1 MDYKHTL
8 RALRH
13 RNYQLFFCGQTLS
26 IIGNWVQQIAMAW
39 LVYRMTESAWLLGV
53 TGFAGQIA
61 ILVLAP
67 FGGLWADRFDRHR
80 LLLITQALSAV
91 PPLVLAVLSYSGMIE
106 VWHVVVM
113 ALLAG
118 IINAID
124 TPIRLTFTT
133 GMVPRE
139 DLPSAIA
146 MNALMQS
153 LGRMIGPT
161 VAGALLAVSTE
172 AFCFVVN
179 TLSKA
184 IIVSTV
190 IMMTIAPQVIAP
202 VTASPWQQMREG
214 MRYAWEL
221 IPVRWLLPMVATISF
236 MVTPYQTLMPIF
248 AAEVF
253 QGDATLLGVLIGAA
267 GGGGVIGM
275 LALASRRDVRG
286 LTRWVTFASLSAGL
300 SVIVFAWSP
309 WLPLSL
315 LAIAVTG
322 FGIVVNGM
330 SVSTMIQTIVD
341 DRMRG
346 RVMGIF
352 SMAFLGMYPLGSLAG
367 GALASVIGAPAT
379 LAIGGCICT
388 VAALLLW
395 RRMPALRAHLR
406 PIYENLEIINKNNKL

>member
-1 MDYKHTL
+1 MSIRHTL
-8 RALRH
+8 RALGY
-13 RNYQLFFCGQTLS
+13 RNYRLFFYGQSLS

-39 LVYRMTESAWLLGV
+39 LVYRLTESAWLLGV

-61 ILVLAP
+61 MLVFTP
-67 FGGLWADRFDRHR
+67 FAGMWADRFDKYK
-80 LLLITQALSAV
+80 LLLLTQLLSAV
-91 PPLVLAVLSYSGMIE
+91 PPVALAALTWAGAIE
-106 VWHVVVM
+106 VWHIIVM
-113 ALLAG
+113 ALSLG

-124 TPIRLTFTT
+124 TPIRLAFTT
-133 GMVPRE
+133 EMVTARE

-153 LGRMIGPT
+153 AGRMIGPT
-161 VAGALLAVSTE
+161 VAGLLLAVSTE

-179 TLSKA
+179 ALSKV
-184 IIVSTV
+184 IIVGTV
-190 IMMTIAPQVIAP
+190 LAMTITARPGAGS
-202 VTASPWQQMREG
+202 TASPWQQLTEG
-214 MRYAWEL
+214 ARYAWDL

-248 AAEVF
+248 AAEVY
-253 QGDATLLGVLIGAA
+253 GGGPDMLGFLIGAA
-267 GGGGVIGM
+267 GGGGVVGM

-286 LTRWVTFASLSAGL
+286 LTRWITAASLCAGL
-300 SVIVFAWSP
+300 GVLVFALSP

-315 LAIAVTG
+315 AALAVTG

-346 RVMGIF
+346 RIMGIF

-367 GALASVIGAPAT
+367 GALAAHIGAPAT
-379 LAIGGCICT
+379 LAIGGGICT
-388 VAALLLW
+388 ITALVLW

-406 PIYENLEIINKNNKL
+406 PIYQKLKII

>member
-1 MDYKHTL
+1 MDFKHTL

-13 RNYQLFFCGQTLS
+13 RNYRLFFCGQTLS

-39 LVYRMTESAWLLGV
+39 LVYRLTGSAWLLGV

-67 FGGLWADRFDRHR
+67 FGGLWADRFDRYK
-80 LLLITQALSAV
+80 LLLLTQALSAV
-91 PPLVLAVLSYSGMIE
+91 PPLSLALLAYAGLLE
-106 VWHVVVM
+106 VWHVVAM

-124 TPIRLTFTT
+124 TPVRLTFTSE
-133 GMVPRE
+133 MVSRE

-146 MNALMQS
+146 MNALMQNA
-153 LGRMIGPT
+153 GRMIGPT
-161 VAGALLAVSTE
+161 VAGGLLAVSTE

-179 TLSKA
+179 ALSKA
-184 IIVSTV
+184 FIVGTVLMMAIVSR
-190 IMMTIAPQVIAP
+190 TIKPA
-202 VTASPWQQMREG
+202 TTSSWQQLGEG
-214 MRYAWEL
+214 VRYAWTL
-221 IPVRWLLPMVATISF
+221 VPVRWLLPMVATVSF
-236 MVTPYQTLMPIF
+236 LVTPYQTLMPIF

-253 QGDATLLGVLIGAA
+253 EGGAGLLGILMAA
-267 GGGGVIGM
+267 SGCGGVIGM

-286 LTRWVTFASLSAGL
+286 LTRWITVASLACGI
-300 SVIVFAWSP
+300 SVTVFALSP

-315 LAIAVTG
+315 AAIAVTG

-346 RVMGIF
+346 RVMGLF
-352 SMAFLGMYPLGSLAG
+352 SMAFLGMFPLGSLAG
-367 GALASVIGAPAT
+367 GALAEIIGAPAT
-379 LAIGGCICT
+379 LAIGGAICT
-388 VAALLLW
+388 LAALLLW
-395 RRMPALRAHLR
+395 QRMPALRGELR
-406 PIYENLEIINKNNKL
+406 LIYRKLKIIQ

>member
-1 MDYKHTL
+1 MDFKHTL

-13 RNYQLFFCGQTLS
+13 RNYRLFFFGQTLS

-39 LVYRMTESAWLLGV
+39 LVYRLTESAWLLGV

-67 FGGLWADRFDRHR
+67 FGGLWADRFDRHK
-80 LLLITQALSAV
+80 LLLLTQALSAV
-91 PPLVLAVLSYSGMIE
+91 PPVVLALLGYTGMIE

-118 IINAID
+118 IINAVD

-133 GMVPRE
+133 GMVTRE

-179 TLSKA
+179 ALSKA
-184 IIVSTV
+184 VIVGTV
-190 IMMTIAPQVIAP
+190 LMMVVAPQAAAAVS
-202 VTASPWQQMREG
+202 SPWQQLREG
-214 MRYAWEL
+214 ARYAWEL

-248 AAEVF
+248 AAEVY
-253 QGDATLLGVLIGAA
+253 GGGAGMLGFLIGAA
-267 GGGGVIGM
+267 GCGGVIGM
-275 LALASRRDVRG
+275 LALASRKDVRG
-286 LTRWVTFASLSAGL
+286 LTRWVTFASFSAGIG
-300 SVIVFAWSP
+300 VTVFALSP

-315 LAIAVTG
+315 LAIAFTG
-322 FGIVVNGM
+322 FGVVVNGM

-341 DRMRG
+341 DRLRG
-346 RVMGIF
+346 RIMGIF

-367 GALASVIGAPAT
+367 GALAAVVGAPAT
-379 LAIGGCICT
+379 LALGGCICT
-388 VAALLLW
+388 AGALLLW
-395 RRMPALRAHLR
+395 RRMPALRTHLR
-406 PIYENLEIINKNNKL
+406 PIYEKLEISNRNK

>member
-1 MDYKHTL
+1 MDFKHTL

-13 RNYQLFFCGQTLS
+13 RNYRLFFFGQTLS

-61 ILVLAP
+61 MLVLAP

-80 LLLITQALSAV
+80 LLLLTQAVSAV
-91 PPLVLAVLSYSGMIE
+91 PPIVLAVLAYAGAIE
-106 VWHVVVM
+106 VWHVVFM
-113 ALLAG
+113 ALLVG
-118 IINAID
+118 IVNAID
-124 TPIRLTFTT
+124 TPIRLTFTIE
-133 GMVPRE
+133 MVSRE

-153 LGRMIGPT
+153 AGRMIGPT
-161 VAGALLAVSTE
+161 IAGLLLTVSTE
-172 AFCFVVN
+172 AFCFVIN
-179 TLSKA
+179 ALSK
-184 IIVSTV
+184 IVIVATV
-190 IMMTIAPQVIAP
+190 TLMTIAPRSRAAA
-202 VTASPWQQMREG
+202 TTSPWQQLNEG
-214 MRYAWEL
+214 ARYAWEL

-253 QGDATLLGVLIGAA
+253 EGGAAMLGFLIGAA
-267 GGGGVIGM
+267 GGGGIIGM

-286 LTRWVTFASLSAGL
+286 LTRWVTFASLSAG
-300 SVIVFAWSP
+300 VGVTVFALSS

-315 LAIAVTG
+315 LAIAFTG
-322 FGIVVNGM
+322 FGVVVNGM

-352 SMAFLGMYPLGSLAG
+352 TVAFLGVYPLGSLAG
-367 GALASVIGAPAT
+367 GALAAAIGAPAT

-388 VAALLLW
+388 AAALALW

-406 PIYENLEIINKNNKL
+406 PIYEKLEIVNKIK

>member
-1 MDYKHTL
+1 MSIRHTL
-8 RALRH
+8 RALGY
-13 RNYQLFFCGQTLS
+13 RNYRLFFYGQSLS

-39 LVYRMTESAWLLGV
+39 LVYRLTESAWLLGV

-61 ILVLAP
+61 MLVFTP
-67 FGGLWADRFDRHR
+67 FAGMWADRFDKYK
-80 LLLITQALSAV
+80 LLLLTQLLSAV
-91 PPLVLAVLSYSGMIE
+91 PPVALAALTWAGAIE
-106 VWHVVVM
+106 VWHIIVM
-113 ALLAG
+113 ALSLG

-124 TPIRLTFTT
+124 TPIRLAFTT
-133 GMVPRE
+133 EMVTARE

-153 LGRMIGPT
+153 AGRMIGPT
-161 VAGALLAVSTE
+161 VAGLLLAVSTE

-179 TLSKA
+179 ALSKV
-184 IIVSTV
+184 IIVGTV
-190 IMMTIAPQVIAP
+190 LAMTITARPGAGS
-202 VTASPWQQMREG
+202 TASPWQQLTEG
-214 MRYAWEL
+214 ARYAWDL

-248 AAEVF
+248 AAEVY
-253 QGDATLLGVLIGAA
+253 GGGPDMLGFLIGAA
-267 GGGGVIGM
+267 GGGGVVGM

-286 LTRWVTFASLSAGL
+286 LTRWITAASLCAGL
-300 SVIVFAWSP
+300 GVLVFALSP

-315 LAIAVTG
+315 AALAVTG

-346 RVMGIF
+346 RIMGIF

-367 GALASVIGAPAT
+367 GALAAHIGAPAT
-379 LAIGGCICT
+379 LAIGGGICT
-388 VAALLLW
+388 ITALVLW

-406 PIYENLEIINKNNKL
+406 PIYQKLKIIQ

>member
-1 MDYKHTL
+1 MDFKHTL

-13 RNYQLFFCGQTLS
+13 RNYKLFFFGQTLS

-61 ILVLAP
+61 ILLLAP
-67 FGGLWADRFDRHR
+67 FGGLWADRFNRHR
-80 LLLITQALSAV
+80 LLLITQALSAI
-91 PPLVLAVLSYSGMIE
+91 PPLVLAVLSYTGTVA
-106 VWHVVVM
+106 VWHVVIM

-133 GMVPRE
+133 GLVSRE

-153 LGRMIGPT
+153 IGRMIGPT

-179 TLSKA
+179 TLSKI

-190 IMMTIAPQVIAP
+190 VMMTLAPQVIAR
-202 VTASPWQQMREG
+202 VTVSPLQQLRDG
-214 MRYAWEL
+214 VRYAWEL
-221 IPVRWLLPMVATISF
+221 IPVRWLLPIVATISF

-253 QGDATLLGVLIGAA
+253 KGDATLLGFLMAAA
-267 GGGGVIGM
+267 GCGGVIGM

-286 LTRWVTFASLSAGL
+286 LTRWVLFASLTAGI
-300 SVIVFAWSP
+300 SVIVFALSS

-315 LAIAVTG
+315 LAIACTG

-341 DRMRG
+341 DHMRG

-367 GALASVIGAPAT
+367 GALAAAIGAPAT
-379 LAIGGCICT
+379 LAIGGCVCT
-388 VAALLLW
+388 AAGLVLW

-406 PIYENLEIINKNNKL
+406 PIYEKLEISNKIK

>member
-1 MDYKHTL
+1 MDFKHTL

-13 RNYQLFFCGQTLS
+13 RNYRLFFFGQTLS

-61 ILVLAP
+61 MLVLAP

-80 LLLITQALSAV
+80 LLLLTQAVSAV
-91 PPLVLAVLSYSGMIE
+91 PPIVLAVLAYSGAIE
-106 VWHVVVM
+106 VWHVVFM
-113 ALLAG
+113 ALLVG
-118 IINAID
+118 IVNAID
-124 TPIRLTFTT
+124 TPIRLTFTIE
-133 GMVPRE
+133 MVARE

-153 LGRMIGPT
+153 AGRMIGPAI
-161 VAGALLAVSTE
+161 AGLLLTVSTE

-179 TLSKA
+179 ALSKA
-184 IIVSTV
+184 VIVATV
-190 IMMTIAPQVIAP
+190 TLMSITPRSRAAA
-202 VTASPWQQMREG
+202 TTSPWQQLNEG
-214 MRYAWEL
+214 ARYAWDL

-253 QGDATLLGVLIGAA
+253 EGGAAMLGFLIGAA
-267 GGGGVIGM
+267 GGGGIIGM

-286 LTRWVTFASLSAGL
+286 LTRWITFASLSAGIG
-300 SVIVFAWSP
+300 VTVFALSS

-315 LAIAVTG
+315 LAIAFTG
-322 FGIVVNGM
+322 FGVVVNGM

-352 SMAFLGMYPLGSLAG
+352 TVAFLGVYPLGSLAG
-367 GALASVIGAPAT
+367 GALAAAIGAPAT

-388 VAALLLW
+388 AAALALW

-406 PIYENLEIINKNNKL
+406 PLYDKLEITNKNK

>member
-1 MDYKHTL
+1 MDFKHTL

-39 LVYRMTESAWLLGV
+39 LVYRLSESAWLLGV

-67 FGGLWADRFDRHR
+67 FAGMWADRFDRYR
-80 LLLITQALSAV
+80 LLLLTQALSAL
-91 PPLVLAVLSYSGMIE
+91 PPVVLAVLSYTGLIE
-106 VWHVVVM
+106 IWHVVAM
-113 ALLAG
+113 ALLSG

-133 GMVPRE
+133 EMVTRE

-146 MNALMQS
+146 MNALMQNA
-153 LGRMIGPT
+153 GRMIGPT
-161 VAGALLAVSTE
+161 VAAGLLAVSTE

-179 TLSKA
+179 ALSKA
-184 IIVSTV
+184 FIVATVLMMNVSPRATAASTG
-190 IMMTIAPQVIAP
+190 
-202 VTASPWQQMREG
+202 SPWQQLRDG
-214 MRYAWEL
+214 VRYAWDL
-221 IPVRWLLPMVATISF
+221 VPVRWLLPMVATISF

-253 QGDATLLGVLIGAA
+253 EGGASLLGFLMAAA
-267 GGGGVIGM
+267 GCGGVIGM

-286 LTRWVTFASLSAGL
+286 LTRWINFASMASGV
-300 SVIVFAWSP
+300 SVAVFALSP

-315 LAIAVTG
+315 LAIAFTG

-346 RVMGIF
+346 RVMGLF

-367 GALASVIGAPAT
+367 GALAAAIGAPAT

-388 VAALLLW
+388 FAALLLW
-395 RRMPALRAHLR
+395 RRMPALRAQLR
-406 PIYENLEIINKNNKL
+406 PIYERLEIINKNK

>member
-1 MDYKHTL
+1 MSIRHTL
-8 RALRH
+8 RALGY
-13 RNYQLFFCGQTLS
+13 RNYRLFFYGQSLS

-39 LVYRMTESAWLLGV
+39 LVYRLTESAWLLGV

-61 ILVLAP
+61 MLVFTP
-67 FGGLWADRFDRHR
+67 FAGMWADRFDKYK
-80 LLLITQALSAV
+80 LLLLTQLLSAV
-91 PPLVLAVLSYSGMIE
+91 PPVALAALTWAGAIE
-106 VWHVVVM
+106 VWHIIVM
-113 ALLAG
+113 ALSLG

-124 TPIRLTFTT
+124 TPIRLAFTT
-133 GMVPRE
+133 EMVTARE

-153 LGRMIGPT
+153 AGRMIGPT
-161 VAGALLAVSTE
+161 VAGLLLAVSTE

-179 TLSKA
+179 ALSKV
-184 IIVSTV
+184 IIVGTV
-190 IMMTIAPQVIAP
+190 LAMTITARPGAGS
-202 VTASPWQQMREG
+202 TASPWQQLTEG
-214 MRYAWEL
+214 ARYAWDL

-248 AAEVF
+248 AAEVY
-253 QGDATLLGVLIGAA
+253 GGGPDMLGFLIGAA
-267 GGGGVIGM
+267 GGGGVVGM

-286 LTRWVTFASLSAGL
+286 LTRWITAASLCAGL
-300 SVIVFAWSP
+300 GVLVFALSP

-315 LAIAVTG
+315 AALAVTG

-346 RVMGIF
+346 RIMGIF

-367 GALASVIGAPAT
+367 GALAAHIGAPAT
-379 LAIGGCICT
+379 LAIGGGICT
-388 VAALLLW
+388 IAALVLW

-406 PIYENLEIINKNNKL
+406 PIYQKLKII

>member
-1 MDYKHTL
+1 MDFKHTL

-13 RNYQLFFCGQTLS
+13 RNYRLFFFGQTLS

-39 LVYRMTESAWLLGV
+39 LVYRLTESAWLLGV

-61 ILVLAP
+61 ILLLAP
-67 FGGLWADRFDRHR
+67 FGGLWADRFDRHK
-80 LLLITQALSAV
+80 LLLLTQALSAI
-91 PPLVLAVLSYSGMIE
+91 PPVALALLGYTGMIE

-161 VAGALLAVSTE
+161 VAGVLLAVSTE

-179 TLSKA
+179 ALSKA
-184 IIVSTV
+184 VIVGTV
-190 IMMTIAPQVIAP
+190 LMMVVAPQAAAAVS
-202 VTASPWQQMREG
+202 SPWQQLREG
-214 MRYAWEL
+214 ARYAWEL

-248 AAEVF
+248 AAEVY
-253 QGDATLLGVLIGAA
+253 GGGAGMLGFLIGAA
-267 GGGGVIGM
+267 GCGGVIGM
-275 LALASRRDVRG
+275 LALASRKDVRG
-286 LTRWVTFASLSAGL
+286 LTRWVTFASFSAGIG
-300 SVIVFAWSP
+300 VTVFALSP

-315 LAIAVTG
+315 LAIAFTG
-322 FGIVVNGM
+322 FGVVVNGM

-341 DRMRG
+341 DRLRG
-346 RVMGIF
+346 RIMGIF

-367 GALASVIGAPAT
+367 GALAAVVGAPAT
-379 LAIGGCICT
+379 LALGGCICT
-388 VAALLLW
+388 AGALLLW

-406 PIYENLEIINKNNKL
+406 PIYEKLEITNKNK

>member
-1 MDYKHTL
+1 MEIKHTL

-13 RNYQLFFCGQTLS
+13 RNYRLFFCGQTLS

-61 ILVLAP
+61 ILLLAP
-67 FGGLWADRFDRHR
+67 FGGIWADRFDRHK
-80 LLLITQALSAV
+80 LLLLTQAFSIV
-91 PPLVLAVLSYSGMIE
+91 PPLVLALLAYTHLIA
-106 VWHVVVM
+106 VWHVVAM

-133 GMVPRE
+133 GLVARE
-139 DLPSAIA
+139 ELPSAIA

-161 VAGALLAVSTE
+161 VAGGLLAISTE

-179 TLSKA
+179 TLSKL
-184 IIVSTV
+184 IIVGTV
-190 IMMTIAPQVIAP
+190 LAITVTPHTASLIAI
-202 VTASPWQQMREG
+202 SPWQQLREG
-214 MRYAWEL
+214 IAYAWNL
-221 IPVRWLLPMVATISF
+221 LPVRWLLPMVAAVSF
-236 MVTPYQTLMPIF
+236 TVWPYQTLMPIF

-253 QGDATLLGVLIGAA
+253 EGGAGLLGILMAAA
-267 GGGGVIGM
+267 GCGGVIGM

-286 LTRWVTFASLSAGL
+286 LTRWITFASLSAGI
-300 SVIVFAWSP
+300 SVIVFALSP

-322 FGIVVNGM
+322 FGVVVNGM

-341 DRMRG
+341 DHMRG
-346 RVMGIF
+346 RVMSLF
-352 SMAFLGMYPLGSLAG
+352 SMAFLGMFPLGSLAG
-367 GALASVIGAPAT
+367 GALAEVIGAPAT
-379 LAIGGCICT
+379 MILGGIICT
-388 VAALLLW
+388 LFALLLW
-395 RRMPALRAHLR
+395 QRMPLLREHLR
-406 PIYENLEIINKNNKL
+406 PIYRRLGIIK